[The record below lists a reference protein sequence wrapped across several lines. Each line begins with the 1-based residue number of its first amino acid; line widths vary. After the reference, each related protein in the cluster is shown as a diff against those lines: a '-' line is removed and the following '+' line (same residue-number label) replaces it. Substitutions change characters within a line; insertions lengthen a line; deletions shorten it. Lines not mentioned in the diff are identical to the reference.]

1 MFKSYNRRKVHVQ
14 KIEEKIRRK
23 SQRRPT
29 MLNKALDSFSQQ
41 TRLDRLAKQTTQQ
54 KIILIYPN
62 TLATSTSPLR
72 GPTNQIIDYRTSTPT
87 IFGYTQVH

>member
-1 MFKSYNRRKVHVQ
+1 
-14 KIEEKIRRK
+14 
-23 SQRRPT
+23 